1 MVIKFNRLLAWL
13 LVAMPWVHVAA
24 GTPFLRGLA
33 YDLGILAA
41 HGLLSL
47 ALFGLPKARHDS
59 ELLWLALA
67 PRGMTQRNVFLFTGW
82 SIAAACLSM
91 VITAALWWGTSA
103 TVFGALIIVLFA
115 QAGLLWVPLPIRVIG
130 HVYQAVEYAMAR
142 RRNTHSALRQNL
154 AGLIA
159 AAYVVGHAVNLLT

>member
-1 MVIKFNRLLAWL
+1 
-13 LVAMPWVHVAA
+13 
-24 GTPFLRGLA
+24 
-33 YDLGILAA
+33 
-41 HGLLSL
+41 
-47 ALFGLPKARHDS
+47 
-59 ELLWLALA
+59 
-67 PRGMTQRNVFLFTGW
+67 VFLFTGW